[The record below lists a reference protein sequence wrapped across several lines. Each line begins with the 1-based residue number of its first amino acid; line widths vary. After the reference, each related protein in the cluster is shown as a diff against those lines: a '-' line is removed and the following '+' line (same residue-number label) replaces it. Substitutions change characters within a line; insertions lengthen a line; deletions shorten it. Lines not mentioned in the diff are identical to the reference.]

1 MKAPLSDGAGLG
13 PRRVARRLALVAVA
27 FLLLGALIFYAASE
41 HIIRRDHAIPPVAI
55 AVPHDAASI
64 AEGARL
70 ATLLGCPSCHGNG
83 KNSVGGGAVWTP
95 VDTWYG
101 RVAPPAIARR
111 LADYSDA
118 EVARL
123 IRHGVTKQGATLFV
137 MPTWSERN
145 LADDDLGRIIAWART
160 LHPAPDDSLVE
171 TVWGPKARWQM
182 LTGELR
188 QSAVA
193 ESIAPKTRP
202 ADSGRYFTQAL
213 CAECHDLHADRS
225 HDGETVPAL
234 APAAAAYDDADFHR
248 LLRTGVAAGGR
259 KLGLMTTIVG
269 ENLHAL
275 SDDEI
280 AAIHRYLEAG
290 AAKHP

>member
-1 MKAPLSDGAGLG
+1 MLPDAARPARHRTAMRIALTV
-13 PRRVARRLALVAVA
+13 VA
-27 FLLLGALIFYAASE
+27 LLLAALLIFSAASE
-41 HIIRRDHAIPPVAI
+41 YIIRRDHRIAPVAI

-70 ATLLGCPSCHGNG
+70 ATLLGCPSCHGDG
-83 KNSVGGGAVWTP
+83 KGAVWTP
-95 VDTWYG
+95 VDRWYG
-101 RVAPPAIARR
+101 QVAPPAIARR

-123 IRHGVTKQGATLFV
+123 IRHGVTRRGATLFV

-160 LHPAPDDSLVE
+160 LRPAPDDSLAD
-171 TVWGPKARWQM
+171 TWWGPEARWQM
-182 LTGELR
+182 LGGDLR

-193 ESIAPKTRP
+193 ESVAPKARP

-213 CAECHDLHADRS
+213 CAECHDLHADRT
-225 HDGETVPAL
+225 HDSETVPAL
-234 APAAAAYDDADFHR
+234 APIAAAYSDADFHR

-259 KLGLMTTIVG
+259 KLGLMATIAG

-275 SDDEI
+275 HDDEI
-280 AAIHRYLEAG
+280 AMIHRYLKAEAS
-290 AAKHP
+290 KQP

>member
-1 MKAPLSDGAGLG
+1 MRPG
-13 PRRVARRLALVAVA
+13 RRRIATRAALALVA
-27 FLLLGALIFYAASE
+27 LLLVALLLVAGVVFYAASE
-41 HIIRRDHAIPPVAI
+41 LIIRRDHHIPPVAI
-55 AVPHDAASI
+55 AVPHDAASV

-83 KNSVGGGAVWTP
+83 KGTVWTP
-95 VDTWYG
+95 VDNWYG
-101 RVAPPAIARR
+101 RIAPPAIARR

-123 IRHGVTKQGATLFV
+123 IRHGVTKNGATLFV

-145 LADDDLGRIIAWART
+145 LADDDLVRIIAWART
-160 LHPAPDDSLVE
+160 LRPAPDDSLVE
-171 TVWGPKARWQM
+171 TRWGPKARWQM

-193 ESIAPKTRP
+193 ESVAPKSRP
-202 ADSGRYFTQAL
+202 ADSGGYFTQAL

-234 APAAAAYDDADFHR
+234 APIAAAYGDADFHR

-280 AAIHRYLEAG
+280 AAIHRYLRAE
-290 AAKHP
+290 AAKRP

>member
-1 MKAPLSDGAGLG
+1 MSEGALPEAANPGRKRIAL
-13 PRRVARRLALVAVA
+13 RLALAIGA
-27 FLLLGALIFYAASE
+27 ILLLGALIFYAASE
-41 HIIRRDHAIPPVAI
+41 YVIRRDHHIPPVAI
-55 AVPHDAASI
+55 IVPHDTASI
-64 AEGARL
+64 AEGKRL
-70 ATLLGCPSCHGNG
+70 ATLLGCPSCHGDG
-83 KNSVGGGAVWTP
+83 KGAVWTP
-95 VDTWYG
+95 VDNWYG

-145 LADDDLGRIIAWART
+145 LADDDLGRVIAWART
-160 LHPAPDDSLVE
+160 LKPSADDSLVE
-171 TVWGPKARWQM
+171 TSWGPKARWQM
-182 LTGELR
+182 LTGDLHP
-188 QSAVA
+188 SAVA
-193 ESIAPKTRP
+193 DSIAPRTRP
-202 ADSGRYFTQAL
+202 ADTGRYFTQTL

-225 HDGETVPAL
+225 KDGEAVPAL
-234 APAAAAYDDADFHR
+234 APVAAAYGDADFHR

-280 AAIHRYLEAG
+280 AAIHRYLEG
-290 AAKHP
+290 EAAKRP

>member
-1 MKAPLSDGAGLG
+1 MSEGVRPG
-13 PRRVARRLALVAVA
+13 RRRIATRAALALVA
-27 FLLLGALIFYAASE
+27 LLLVALLLVAGVVFYAASE
-41 HIIRRDHAIPPVAI
+41 LIIRRDHHIPPVAI
-55 AVPHDAASI
+55 AVPHDAASV

-83 KNSVGGGAVWTP
+83 KGTVWTP
-95 VDTWYG
+95 VDNWYG
-101 RVAPPAIARR
+101 RIAPPAIARR

-123 IRHGVTKQGATLFV
+123 IRHGVTKNGATLFV

-145 LADDDLGRIIAWART
+145 LADDDLVRIIAWART
-160 LHPAPDDSLVE
+160 LRPAPDDSLVE
-171 TVWGPKARWQM
+171 TRWGPKARWQM

-193 ESIAPKTRP
+193 ESVAPKSRP
-202 ADSGRYFTQAL
+202 ADSGGYFTQAL

-234 APAAAAYDDADFHR
+234 APIAAAYGDADFHR

-280 AAIHRYLEAG
+280 AAIHRYLRAE
-290 AAKHP
+290 AAKRP

>member
-1 MKAPLSDGAGLG
+1 MPDAAALG
-13 PRRVARRLALVAVA
+13 GRRTARRIALAVAALLLLAALV
-27 FLLLGALIFYAASE
+27 FYAASE
-41 HIIRRDHAIPPVAI
+41 HVIRRDHQIPPVAI
-55 AVPHDAASI
+55 MVPHDPGSV
-64 AEGARL
+64 AEGKRL
-70 ATLLGCPSCHGNG
+70 ATLLGCPSCHGDG
-83 KNSVGGGAVWTP
+83 KGTVWTP

-101 RVAPPAIARR
+101 RIAPPAIARR

-118 EVARL
+118 EIARL

-160 LHPAPDDSLVE
+160 LRPAPDDSLVE
-171 TVWGPKARWQM
+171 TAWGPKARWQM

-202 ADSGRYFTQAL
+202 ADSGGYFTHAL
-213 CAECHDLHADRS
+213 CAECHDLRTDRS

-234 APAAAAYDDADFHR
+234 APIAAAYDDADFHR

-259 KLGLMTTIVG
+259 KLGLMSTIVG

-275 SDDEI
+275 TDEEI
-280 AAIHRYLEAG
+280 TMIHRYLQSPAR
-290 AAKHP
+290 KQS

>member
-1 MKAPLSDGAGLG
+1 MSPDAARP
-13 PRRVARRLALVAVA
+13 ARRRIAMRIALAVVG
-27 FLLLGALIFYAASE
+27 LLLAALLIFWAASE
-41 HIIRRDHAIPPVAI
+41 YIIRRDHRIAPVAI

-83 KNSVGGGAVWTP
+83 KGAVWTP
-95 VDTWYG
+95 VDHWYG
-101 RVAPPAIARR
+101 QVAPPAIARR

-123 IRHGVTKQGATLFV
+123 IRHGVTRHRATLFV

-145 LADDDLGRIIAWART
+145 IADDDLGRIIAWART
-160 LHPAPDDSLVE
+160 LRQAPDDSLAE
-171 TVWGPKARWQM
+171 TWWGPKARWQM
-182 LTGELR
+182 LSGDLR

-193 ESIAPKTRP
+193 ESIAPKARP
-202 ADSGRYFTQAL
+202 ADTGRYFTQAL

-234 APAAAAYDDADFHR
+234 APIAAAYGDADFQR
-248 LLRTGVAAGGR
+248 LLHSGVAAGGR

-275 SDDEI
+275 HDDEI
-280 AAIHRYLEAG
+280 AMIHRYLKAE
-290 AAKHP
+290 AAKRP

>member
-1 MKAPLSDGAGLG
+1 MTYGMKAPLSDGAGLG

-27 FLLLGALIFYAASE
+27 LLLLGALVFYAASE
-41 HIIRRDHAIPPVAI
+41 HIIRRDHHIPPVAI

-83 KNSVGGGAVWTP
+83 KGAVWTP
-95 VDTWYG
+95 VDNWYG
-101 RVAPPAIARR
+101 RIAPPAIARR

-118 EVARL
+118 EAARL

-160 LHPAPDDSLVE
+160 LRPALDNSLVE
-171 TVWGPKARWQM
+171 TRWGPKARWQM

-202 ADSGRYFTQAL
+202 ANSGGYFTQAL

-234 APAAAAYDDADFHR
+234 APIAAAYDDADFHR

-280 AAIHRYLEAG
+280 AAIHRYLKGE
-290 AAKHP
+290 AAKP